1 MPESKKCAQPQYN
14 YTGFCIRSLR
24 RGMGESQKELA
35 KKLNKSESAVRMWEL
50 GKSEPDI
57 ETLKLLARHFGVSV
71 AYLIDERYTTAMP
84 DGNELCEYERL
95 LIKAYREKPE
105 MHDAVNTLLGIDS
118 DEYVRLYAAARSV
131 KAKTDGI
138 EYRKKD
144 EWERINSLPE
154 TDDPLL

>member
-1 MPESKKCAQPQYN
+1 MKGAQPLYN

-24 RGMGESQKELA
+24 RGKGESQKELA
-35 KKLNKSESAVRMWEL
+35 RQLNKSESAVRMWEL

-71 AYLIDERYTTAMP
+71 SYIIDERYTTAMP
-84 DGNELCEYERL
+84 DENDLYEYERL

-105 MHDAVNTLLGIDS
+105 MHDAVNKLLGIES

-131 KAKTDGI
+131 KAKKDGI
-138 EYRKKD
+138 EYHKKD
-144 EWERINSLPE
+144 EWERLSSLPE